1 MKRREK
7 GEDEGTKGCR
17 RADTKGRKKKEKWR
31 AEGWRRGGKDTK
43 RSKVTL
49 LPVRSRGSNRVCL
62 LRPKF
67 VASPTAFSTLL
78 NKNVRKEKSTKLLFA
93 VMNIVQELP
102 LSIPFYYIL
111 TNLSTPFSFYIL

>member
-7 GEDEGTKGCR
+7 GKEEDTKR
-17 RADTKGRKKKEKWR
+17 RRRTDTKGRKKKEKWR
-31 AEGWRRGGKDTK
+31 EEGWRRGRKNTK

-67 VASPTAFSTLL
+67 VASHIAFITLP
-78 NKNVRKEKSTKLLFA
+78 NKNVRKEKSTKLLCA
-93 VMNIVQELP
+93 VTNIIPYKNCPLVS
-102 LSIPFYYIL
+102 LSI
-111 TNLSTPFSFYIL
+111 TS